1 MADHPKLA
9 ALKKLTTLLE
19 GITIADGYHVD
30 LAGKVFRGRMLFGD
44 DDPET
49 MVSFIEQP
57 VQDYGELVGA
67 NQARTYEFGVI
78 LQGFTTDDPL
88 NPSDVMYDMSQDIE
102 KRFAMISEQAKNG
115 APVYP
120 GIYLLDN
127 TINSFK
133 FSPGIVRPPDGNVS
147 KRALLY
153 MPIRIGLATRVG

>member
-19 GITIADGYHVD
+19 GITIADGYSVD
-30 LAGKVFRGRMLFGD
+30 LAGKVFRGRMVFGD
-44 DDPET
+44 DDPVT

-57 VQDYGELVGA
+57 VQDYGEMVGA
-67 NQARTYEFGVI
+67 NQGRAYEFGVI

-88 NPSDVMYDMSQDIE
+88 NPSDPMYEMSKDIE
-102 KRFAMISEQAKNG
+102 ARLSMISEQAKNG
-115 APVYP
+115 QPVYP
-120 GIYLLDN
+120 DIYLLN
-127 TINSFK
+127 GTINTFK

-153 MPIRIGLATRVG
+153 MPIRIGLASRVG